1 MIIKIGNNFSLDGI
15 FDIGILT
22 DIEEVIH
29 EYGSEFNI
37 PPDRFLW
44 MNYSRP
50 EGTIGFTRNT
60 SKFYPELA
68 DYVVKYLESLVDLK
82 FYPERVHFIR
92 TRGSI
97 VPHRDEAGRK
107 CCINIGIQNSNSAIT
122 RYSDIDKEETF
133 MQDYTECVCE
143 DGSAYL
149 LDTGKLHAVKGSNMD
164 RILITYGFGA
174 TFNQIRSKLR

>member
-1 MIIKIGNNFSLDGI
+1 MITKIGDRFSLENV
-15 FDIGILT
+15 FDINLLNGV
-22 DIEEVIH
+22 EEVIH
-29 EYGSEFNI
+29 EYGTEFNI
-37 PPDRFLW
+37 PADKLLW

-60 SKFYPELA
+60 SKFYPELTK
-68 DYVVKYLESLVDLK
+68 YVVKYLESLIDLK

-107 CCINIGIQNSNSAIT
+107 CCINIGIHNSNSAIT
-122 RYSDIDKEETF
+122 QYSDIDAEETF
-133 MQDYTECVCE
+133 MQDYKECVCE

-149 LDTGKLHAVKGSNMD
+149 LDTSKLHAVIGDSRD
-164 RILITYGFGA
+164 RLLITYGFGA
-174 TFNQIRSKLR
+174 TYDQILGKLR